1 MDQNKKFLK
10 KLSNDERG
18 RILIAL
24 RNIAKH
30 DTSHMDVKKLTG
42 HQDVFRARVGS
53 IRIIFISNRNETL
66 VIDIGRRS
74 DTTYS
79 DY

>member
-10 KLSNDERG
+10 KLSKTERE

-24 RNIAKH
+24 RNIALH
-30 DTSHMDVKKLTG
+30 NTETMDVKKLTG

-53 IRIIFISNRNETL
+53 IRIIFISNRNETRI
-66 VIDIGRRS
+66 IDISRRS
-74 DTTYS
+74 DTTYN
-79 DY
+79 DF